1 MSYQNRSLR
10 EIIED
15 NNTALVASIATE
27 TSRAQT
33 AEQANAAA
41 ILAEEQRVDAI
52 LLNAPPL
59 LDTFREVVDAYEA
72 ADQSLTLITNTN
84 TNNITA
90 NSNALS
96 AEITRATA
104 AESANTTAITNE
116 VARAT
121 AAESANATDI
131 ATETTRA
138 TTAET
143 ANTTAIN
150 NEIARATAAEG
161 ANTTNLNTE
170 ITRAQTA
177 EGLNTTNLN
186 AEITRAIAAE
196 GLNTSNLNAE
206 ITRATN
212 AETANATNITTNTT
226 NIATNTTNIAANT
239 TAIATKQDTITG
251 STALTTGALTATATT
266 NDIDIR
272 NNISAGTGINLT
284 QNGNIT
290 QIAST
295 GGGGVNLP
303 NPVIGVKMWVGA
315 TSAGGTDIIKLVNS
329 QVPANSTRQVFECS
343 AYTFIESSANGSS
356 WTCDFD
362 CDYEYA
368 GSASDTVKSRIYW
381 RINGGAWQNQGHR
394 QQKFDSGGGGGTRSG
409 VIFPAHISK
418 PLALTYNAGDTIKMR
433 VDVQTSGDDILY
445 IRSGTNE
452 TKCTAVFQEIVENN
466 VNNVNSSTN
475 LTVASITATGSTND
489 IDLRNNIIAGTG
501 INLTQISN
509 TTGIAVDP
517 APLNAEIARATAAE
531 GANATN
537 IATNTTDIATNT
549 TAIATNTTNIA
560 TNTTDIAT
568 NTTAIATNAT
578 NIATNTTDIAT
589 NATAITTKQ
598 DTITGSTALTTGALT
613 ATAATNDIDIRNNI
627 TAGSNITLTQTGN
640 VTSIAS
646 SGGGGA
652 ATSQQYYFRATSNNN
667 NNQTINQNTVLL
679 YNVITYDVP
688 ATNYDT
694 TNKRYVVPVAGT
706 YRFFF
711 QAYQNSSVS
720 TGFRLGIYKNG
731 TQQVQTGGS
740 VGNSENGGVI
750 LECAVGDT
758 IDIRGS
764 AGSALVYMKDEFS
777 WFEGF
782 LLQPVN
788 NTVTSSTALTAATIT
803 AQGTTNDI
811 DLRNNISA
819 GSNITLTQTGN
830 VTSIAS
836 SGSPRIVFSAV
847 RSSTLTPVNNTNSL
861 NFQYDSTK
869 ITNSSYFSLSGDT
882 LTILVAGDY
891 LISATVNWENY
902 NFTVPNPPR
911 YVGRLRTLTNG
922 SFVAGSDAIALCYG
936 RHPDYGRFESTTIAN
951 YPRTFAANDTLK
963 IHVSVIKSSESIN
976 FISNFNGLRFVRGS
990 NLTVEKIN

>member
-59 LDTFREVVDAYEA
+59 LDTFKEVVDAYEA
-72 ADQSLTLITNTN
+72 ADQSLTLITNNN

-121 AAESANATDI
+121 GAESANATDI

-226 NIATNTTNIAANT
+226 NIATNTTNIATNT

-251 STALTTGALTATATT
+251 STALTTGALTATAAT

-272 NNISAGTGINLT
+272 NNITAGSNITLT
-284 QNGNIT
+284 QTGNVT
-290 QIAST
+290 EIASS

-303 NPVIGVKMWVGA
+303 NPIIGVKMWVGA
-315 TSAGGTDIIKLVNS
+315 TSAGGTNVIKLVNG
-329 QVPANSTRQVFECS
+329 QVPGNSTRQVFECS
-343 AYTFIESSANGSS
+343 AYTFIESSSNGSS

-368 GSASDTVKSRIYW
+368 GHGADTVKSKIYW
-381 RINGGAWQNQGHR
+381 RINNGSWQEQGHR
-394 QQKFDSGGGGGTRSG
+394 NQKFANASGGGTRSG

-418 PLALTYNAGDTIKMR
+418 PLSLSYNAGDTIKMR
-433 VDVQTSGDDILY
+433 VDVITNGDDILY
-445 IRSGTNE
+445 VRSGTNE
-452 TKCTAVFQEIVENN
+452 TKCTAVFQEIKEGN

-517 APLNAEIARATAAE
+517 APLAAEVTRATAAE
-531 GANATN
+531 GVNATNIATNTTN
-537 IATNTTDIATNT
+537 IATNTTDIASNT

-568 NTTAIATNAT
+568 NTTDIATNATNIATNTTNIATNTT

-646 SGGGGA
+646 SGGGG
-652 ATSQQYYFRATSNNN
+652 S
-667 NNQTINQNTVLL
+667 
-679 YNVITYDVP
+679 
-688 ATNYDT
+688 
-694 TNKRYVVPVAGT
+694 
-706 YRFFF
+706 
-711 QAYQNSSVS
+711 
-720 TGFRLGIYKNG
+720 
-731 TQQVQTGGS
+731 
-740 VGNSENGGVI
+740 
-750 LECAVGDT
+750 
-758 IDIRGS
+758 
-764 AGSALVYMKDEFS
+764 
-777 WFEGF
+777 
-782 LLQPVN
+782 
-788 NTVTSSTALTAATIT
+788 
-803 AQGTTNDI
+803 
-811 DLRNNISA
+811 
-819 GSNITLTQTGN
+819 
-830 VTSIAS
+830 
-836 SGSPRIVFSAV
+836 RIVFSAV
-847 RSSTLTPVNNTNSL
+847 RSSTLTPVNNTNVL
-861 NFQYDSTK
+861 NMPYDSTK

-902 NFTVPNPPR
+902 SFTVPNPPR
-911 YVGRLRTLTNG
+911 YVGRMRTLTNNT
-922 SFVAGSDAIALCYG
+922 FVGGTDAIALCYG
-936 RHPDYGRFESTTIAN
+936 RNKDYGRFESTTLAN

-963 IHVSVIKSSESIN
+963 IEVTVIKSSESLN
-976 FISNFNGLRFVRGS
+976 FISNFNGLRFVRGG